1 MKNKWYKV
9 LSAGLLSVSAMY
21 LCTALV
27 VTGCSGDNGS
37 VTGGDAGELS
47 EVVESSSDE
56 QIESSSSEVIE
67 SSSSEEVES
76 SDVEENAKTEKS
88 EKDEPSSS
96 EETADAEEKSEQTES
111 ENPATSESEESAES
125 GDVAAPEESA
135 KPEETAEPEEPAKP
149 NNAEPEEAEPSN
161 EEQVEPSIPE
171 QSELSCFD
179 KLLWNEADAIED
191 TIVGY
196 IDFESTIEDLKA
208 YRYEFIKRWDEEV
221 NDGRYLMDNN
231 LFRAEYRTEEK
242 LRKRLLDC
250 GVVWAGGEWEHENY
264 QKEDGKDVHI
274 RCTAHLDT
282 LLPTY
287 VGNNNVAVHAPY
299 GINCSIGDAPDI
311 TETKFLLDVLVQF
324 NVERKPYNPPKKE
337 DD

>member
-1 MKNKWYKV
+1 M
-9 LSAGLLSVSAMY
+9 
-21 LCTALV
+21 V
-27 VTGCSGDNGS
+27 VTGCSVDGDS
-37 VTGGDAGELS
+37 MDALDANENS
-47 EVVESSSDE
+47 EVVESTSDE

-125 GDVAAPEESA
+125 GDVAA
-135 KPEETAEPEEPAKP
+135 PEEPAKP

-221 NDGRYLMDNN
+221 NDGRYLMDND